1 MGGGADFLLDLFSIS
16 QFVDCS
22 YICIFIAHIFR
33 LSGLLKEKTGG
44 EVTEKRPSNKVES
57 LASDP
62 KLFHY
67 CIKCQHRLIYFPLP
81 AA

>member
-1 MGGGADFLLDLFSIS
+1 MGGGADFLLDLFSTS

-44 EVTEKRPSNKVES
+44 EVTEERPSNKVE
-57 LASDP
+57 LLGASE
-62 KLFHY
+62 KYH
-67 CIKCQHRLIYFPLP
+67 I
-81 AA
+81 

>member
-1 MGGGADFLLDLFSIS
+1 MGGGADFLLDLFSTS

-57 LASDP
+57 LAPSE
-62 KLFHY
+62 KTHL
-67 CIKCQHRLIYFPLP
+67 
-81 AA
+81 